1 MAQPE
6 DKASAGLIDGERMVP
21 PQVNGAGETPL
32 GVLGT
37 PEPLLRLQRTRGV
50 WQIPELATQD
60 AGALLELWPPGSF
73 LVTGHNSSQVLVL
86 RTGASPGEVCTY
98 QIQKLPGGVSLE
110 YSNLCMPDL
119 PHLLAFLSASRDVL
133 PRTLLLPPPT
143 LRPGDQQTGLAQTG
157 GVQLNISE
165 KVLPV
170 VNKLYLETHG
180 GWGLEQI
187 TAETSPGTAE
197 RHSSAP
203 RNPAP
208 HRVSWVEG
216 PLSPEGYHPGPTL
229 ASLVEEK
236 EKEDEDEDEDSY
248 KDEEKGPDDVLTHH
262 IQALARARS
271 NYVGRQF
278 QGLRARLTSNAG
290 GPHRPGDPATELLQ
304 DVRHLLTDL
313 QDHLSKDPDVRAVFG
328 SRGPGVLQKEED
340 LGNKEDWEGIYG
352 QCPDPLGFSFAI
364 SGPYVCVSHPTSF
377 SPSVYTCLLFHSRA
391 FPSLRE
397 HLSHGR
403 QPYST
408 PRLPL
413 AHVFPPMSTL
423 VGGQKPGR
431 AGAGG
436 GGGGG
441 YGQVEREGGRG
452 SAWRPFAHRP
462 QPLTGAALEAAL
474 CRAVLEPLKPALW
487 TRLRTLRA
495 RELRRLRQ
503 RQTAP
508 PCGAASTR
516 AWSTSTPPAPHAARW
531 RCCWRC
537 AVTFT
542 RAWLRA
548 RTKVKKVYAR
558 LPGCAVA
565 GELGRRGGRRQCAR
579 RGERVTR
586 SSRGR
591 LRGPGDPP
599 RGVCRPSEVEG
610 QPALVFWGSDRGVC
624 TPAIHLGARSAPP
637 EPLGADAFLPALTEE
652 LIWSPHIGE
661 TQLDVEF
668 LMELLDPD
676 ELRGEAGYYL
686 TTWFGALHHIAH
698 YQPDVGRA
706 PQGLSSE
713 ARASLRQWH
722 SRRTLHRQDRQD
734 RGAQVQLP
742 FEEPWARDTVPRD
755 GL

>member
-1 MAQPE
+1 MARLQSAYHGRSTCPDTGLLLNWSASVLWQHRLSKSEVFLYHLRPDHGLLASRILRMAQPE

-143 LRPGDQQTGLAQTG
+143 LRPRDQQTGLAQTG

-187 TAETSPGTAE
+187 TAETPPGTAE

-236 EKEDEDEDEDSY
+236 EKEDEDEDEDKDSY

-328 SRGPGVLQKEED
+328 SRGPGVPQKEED
-340 LGNKEDWEGIYG
+340 L
-352 QCPDPLGFSFAI
+352 
-364 SGPYVCVSHPTSF
+364 
-377 SPSVYTCLLFHSRA
+377 
-391 FPSLRE
+391 
-397 HLSHGR
+397 
-403 QPYST
+403 
-408 PRLPL
+408 
-413 AHVFPPMSTL
+413 
-423 VGGQKPGR
+423 
-431 AGAGG
+431 
-436 GGGGG
+436 
-441 YGQVEREGGRG
+441 
-452 SAWRPFAHRP
+452 
-462 QPLTGAALEAAL
+462 GAALEAAL

-503 RQTAP
+503 RQTALRA
-508 PCGAASTR
+508 GAG
-516 AWSTSTPPAPHAARW
+516 PEGQGPAPALRTRIHARLEHLHAA
-531 RCCWRC
+531 C
-537 AVTFT
+537 AP
-542 RAWLRA
+542 RR
-548 RTKVKKVYAR
+548 KVALLLEVCSDVYAG
-558 LPGCAVA
+558 LA
-565 GELGRRGGRRQCAR
+565 
-579 RGERVTR
+579 RGE
-586 SSRGR
+586 
-591 LRGPGDPP
+591 D
-599 RGVCRPSEVEG
+599 
-610 QPALVFWGSDRGVC
+610 Q
-624 TPAIHLGARSAPP
+624 

-734 RGAQVQLP
+734 REAQVQLP

>member
-143 LRPGDQQTGLAQTG
+143 LRPRDQQTGLAQTG

-187 TAETSPGTAE
+187 TAETPPGTAE

-236 EKEDEDEDEDSY
+236 EKEDEDEDEDKDSY

-328 SRGPGVLQKEED
+328 SRGPGVPQKEED
-340 LGNKEDWEGIYG
+340 L
-352 QCPDPLGFSFAI
+352 
-364 SGPYVCVSHPTSF
+364 
-377 SPSVYTCLLFHSRA
+377 
-391 FPSLRE
+391 
-397 HLSHGR
+397 
-403 QPYST
+403 
-408 PRLPL
+408 
-413 AHVFPPMSTL
+413 
-423 VGGQKPGR
+423 
-431 AGAGG
+431 
-436 GGGGG
+436 
-441 YGQVEREGGRG
+441 
-452 SAWRPFAHRP
+452 
-462 QPLTGAALEAAL
+462 GAALEAAL

-503 RQTAP
+503 RQTALRA
-508 PCGAASTR
+508 GAG
-516 AWSTSTPPAPHAARW
+516 PEGQGPAPALRTRIHARLEHLHAA
-531 RCCWRC
+531 C
-537 AVTFT
+537 AP
-542 RAWLRA
+542 RR
-548 RTKVKKVYAR
+548 KVALLLEVCSDVYAG
-558 LPGCAVA
+558 LA
-565 GELGRRGGRRQCAR
+565 
-579 RGERVTR
+579 RGE
-586 SSRGR
+586 
-591 LRGPGDPP
+591 D
-599 RGVCRPSEVEG
+599 
-610 QPALVFWGSDRGVC
+610 Q
-624 TPAIHLGARSAPP
+624 

-734 RGAQVQLP
+734 REAQVQLP